1 MSENADSIAMQA
13 IAAIGKIQLRDF
25 PEDVVPC
32 VFHEAFES
40 DIKNVNE
47 FCKVRSVFGHSGCQ
61 LLTGWDTVCYLRQ
74 PYFLFYLPSILLQVI
89 QHPATGLAS
98 VVLNRK
104 FKEKEGLPTN
114 VEQEAIDLV
123 GKAVLA
129 SGQMV
134 LSEDGRFV
142 DNRDY
147 PFDSESLCKGCDHD
161 AESWPEEESEEE
173 ES

>member
-1 MSENADSIAMQA
+1 MSEGADAIALQA
-13 IAAIGKIQLRDF
+13 IAAISRIRLRDF
-25 PEDVVPC
+25 PDDVVPC

-61 LLTGWDTVCYLRQ
+61 LLTGWETVCYLRQ

-98 VVLNRK
+98 IVLNRK
-104 FKEKEGLPTN
+104 FIEKEGLPTKE
-114 VEQEAIDLV
+114 EQEAIDLV

-129 SGQMV
+129 SGKMV
-134 LSEDGRFV
+134 MAEDGKFT
-142 DNRDY
+142 DNLDY
-147 PFDSESLCKGCDHD
+147 PFDSERLCKGCDLD
-161 AESWPEEESEEE
+161 DELWPEEESEQE